1 MSMIRKVILRR
12 FKRFEE
18 ETFEFP
24 GHIVLAGPNNT
35 GKTTVLQA
43 IAAWELAFNRWRELN
58 RTRRH
63 KGRSY
68 SPAPIARQT
77 FAAVP
82 LRAFDLL
89 WHERD
94 YKKREPIEI
103 EIVSAQGWQVAMV
116 LTPDSTEQIYVR
128 PRGDADP
135 EVVAQRE
142 LLKTVYVPP
151 MTGLSTEEPVYQL
164 PKQNQLLGQG
174 KPGDII
180 RNLLVQAHRSEVWD
194 DFQKAIQQLF
204 GYELLPPN
212 AEGAHILAE
221 YRVRPDAPRL
231 DIASAGSGFQQI
243 LMLLAFLYTHPASVL
258 LLDEP
263 DAHLHVI
270 LQDTIYSK
278 LRAVA
283 GERNSQLIIST
294 HSEVIIDSV
303 EPRELCMLIGK
314 PKVLGDKVER
324 DKLRRSLNV
333 LTNTDIMLAIDSPGV
348 LYVEG
353 HTDLAI
359 LREWAR
365 ILDHPLYPALA
376 RGIFWR
382 PTVTEQR
389 LGGRGWKAS
398 DHFDCLQLVNAQ
410 IRGIELIDGD
420 ANPNIQSTAFEAGKL
435 QRLRWQ
441 RYEIESYL
449 FHPAA
454 LARYVEQVVGRE
466 GASIYV
472 VDLNKYL
479 EDNLPPAILR
489 EPLGDHAYLKRTK
502 ARVELLP
509 PALAAAGLPDIP
521 YTRYNEIAAVM
532 LPEEIH
538 PEVKEKLDEIQKAF
552 GL

>member
-63 KGRSY
+63 KGQTY
-68 SPAPIARQT
+68 SRAPIARQT

-89 WHERD
+89 WHERS
-94 YKKREPIEI
+94 YKSRQPIEI
-103 EIVSAQGWQVAMV
+103 EIVSARGWQVAME

-135 EVVAQRE
+135 AIVSQPE

-180 RNLLVQAHRSEVWD
+180 RNLLVQAHLSAVWE

-221 YRVRPDAPRL
+221 YRVGTHAPRL

-283 GERNSQLIIST
+283 GEHNSQLIIST

-314 PKVLGDKVER
+314 PRVLSDKVER
-324 DKLRRSLNV
+324 EKLRRSLNV
-333 LTNTDIMLAIDSPGV
+333 LTNTDIMLALDSPGV

-365 ILDHPLYPALA
+365 ILNHPLYPLLA

-382 PTVTEQR
+382 PTVAEQR
-389 LGGRGWKAS
+389 LGGRGWRANE
-398 DHFDCLQLVNAQ
+398 HFDCLQLVNSQ
-410 IRGIELIDGD
+410 IRGIELVDGD
-420 ANPNIQSTAFEAGKL
+420 ANAGIQSTPFEPGKL

-454 LARYVEQVVGRE
+454 LARFVEQVVGNE
-466 GASIYV
+466 IAAVHIA
-472 VDLNKYL
+472 DLNQYL
-479 EDNLPPAILR
+479 RDNLPPAILR
-489 EPLGDHAYLKRTK
+489 EPLGDHSYLKSTK

-509 PALAAAGLPDIP
+509 PALSAAGLLDIP
-521 YTRYNEIAAVM
+521 YTRYHELAAVM
-532 LPEEIH
+532 LPEEVH
-538 PEVKEKLDEIQKAF
+538 PEIKEKLDVIQQVF
-552 GL
+552 GI